1 MYNAEELDNK
11 WIAVRVRTLC
21 ERLTAEYLSMQD
33 YECFVPLRFR
43 NKSSSDVSNKG
54 IKPEALFPGY
64 LFCKFKTYHAIKIV
78 QAPWVIKL
86 IGSNGSPSI
95 IPEEEMN
102 RIFKIVN
109 SEYNTE
115 PYRYVTT
122 GQMVKIKSG
131 SLSGIKG
138 VLMNMNRT
146 SRVIVGVPLLM
157 RSIAVTIDRS
167 NLSFV

>member
-54 IKPEALFPGY
+54 
-64 LFCKFKTYHAIKIV
+64 FKTYHAIKIV